1 LARLRDIRFVF
12 CHCGGTLPMVACRMA
27 QYATIDMS
35 TCAPNGIEAELAR
48 LHFDIAGTAYAPAIA
63 ALKALVPTS
72 RILFDHPYVP
82 VGDTARGLDELGLSE
97 SDRLAIG
104 RGNALRLLQ
113 QVRTAGT
120 AS

>member
-1 LARLRDIRFVF
+1 
-12 CHCGGTLPMVACRMA
+12 MA